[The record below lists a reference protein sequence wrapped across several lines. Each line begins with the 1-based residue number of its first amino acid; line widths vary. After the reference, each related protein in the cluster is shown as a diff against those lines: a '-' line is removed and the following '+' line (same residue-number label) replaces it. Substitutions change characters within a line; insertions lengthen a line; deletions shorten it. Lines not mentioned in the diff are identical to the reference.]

1 MEASNQSDSIADAL
15 TSLVDGGSTEL
26 LTFDVATSTPPQA
39 MQVRDELLTES
50 PYLSDT
56 VMKTSIGK
64 EDVLDNTMIR
74 DVLVANPHAAK
85 SDEIINMLENRVN
98 PNKGDSLLPANADSL
113 NWLFNYHATISTQYD
128 KAGWLHAMGE
138 FTQAKDVLNTIP
150 ASFNLNAA
158 QSSTND
164 AYLDF
169 YELSEA
175 IHSDTTSVFR
185 VDSTT
190 ASSLQAITA
199 VNNDLPGVYARNIL
213 LAKGKIS
220 YQEPVILPDTGLKQA
235 KKTKYRGGKES
246 GKTQV
251 ISVFPNPARDYFV
264 VRIDLPESFVNGII
278 KLYDGNGKVLQSFDF
293 FNQKD
298 QIIIPA
304 TNLNSGLY
312 LLELYINGSKISS
325 AKITVVR

>member
-1 MEASNQSDSIADAL
+1 
-15 TSLVDGGSTEL
+15 
-26 LTFDVATSTPPQA
+26 